1 MTSNPSSSPFPAR
14 MATELQL
21 GVVLSDRYQVVRELG
36 QGGFGRTYLAKDLNR
51 FKEECVL
58 KEFAPQ
64 VEGEESLQKAQD
76 LFHREAGVLYQIE
89 HPQIPRFRELLRV
102 THGGQ
107 GRLLLVQDYVAGQ
120 TYQQILEMR
129 RAQGQTFSPAE
140 ALSLLQNLLPVLN
153 YLHQAG
159 VVHRD
164 ISPDNLICRDRDGLP
179 VLIDF
184 GGVKAAAAEAVSQFA
199 QRRQRPLT
207 ATRLGKAG
215 YAPGE
220 QMQQGIAYP
229 HGDLYAL
236 AVTLLVLMTGED
248 PQDLQDPLTL
258 EWLWREHLSLDP
270 TFAAVLDRM
279 LALRPRDR
287 FASAAEVQAALTG
300 VALTPEPIQPIHPPS
315 PTPSQLDTVVVA
327 PRQVI
332 APPAVEPAPTQILTP
347 PSASIEPGSSAAVEE
362 AATTQRFIW
371 AVLAIVFAVFAA
383 GTGWWAARTWLG
395 WQTDSQTPTTPTL
408 PLPDPTPDPT
418 NFSQQRAELANQ
430 LQAMQVDPAFFEL
443 LVNESFFQ
451 AVPER
456 RGQPPSDR
464 PEDRELQQRWLS
476 LAKNWIVRL
485 NSLPVAERSRLGR
498 YSISELSGWLGIA
511 QQQSVSEAAF
521 RAVVDAQ
528 YSYLSDDSAAPLR
541 GSPREQVWLA
551 IAAAQAAILQAGEGV
566 TLLTWNEDGTAQ
578 VGGNLAPGQGRI
590 FLLPMQAGEVLQLNF
605 SGGAGSAYSVF
616 APANASGEAIISGD
630 NAPQLQRTLMAG
642 GVYQIVVTSAAGG
655 TVSFSVNAQRA
666 IAEPEPAP
674 QPQPNPTP
682 VPPSAGTPTKPEVT
696 LPAEPS
702 APLPDPEA
710 PAVPEAPQQP

>member
-1 MTSNPSSSPFPAR
+1 

-21 GVVLSDRYQVVRELG
+21 GVVLGDRYQVVRELG

-102 THGGQ
+102 THAGQ

-120 TYQQILEMR
+120 TYQQILETR
-129 RAQGQTFSPAE
+129 RAQGKTFSPAE
-140 ALSLLQNLLPVLN
+140 ALSLLLNLLPVLN

-179 VLIDF
+179 ILIDF

-199 QRRQRPLT
+199 QRRQRPVT

-220 QMQQGIAYP
+220 QMQQGMAYP
-229 HGDLYAL
+229 HSDLYAL
-236 AVTLLVLMTGED
+236 AVTLLVLMTGVE

-279 LALRPRDR
+279 LALRPSDR
-287 FASAAEVQAALTG
+287 FSSAAAVQAALNG
-300 VALTPEPIQPIHPPS
+300 VALTPEPIRPIQPPS

-332 APPAVEPAPTQILTP
+332 APPALETP
-347 PSASIEPGSSAAVEE
+347 PPPVESLNSVAVEE
-362 AATTQRFIW
+362 SATTQRFIW
-371 AVLAIVFAVFAA
+371 VVLAIVFAVFAA

-395 WQTDSQTPTTPTL
+395 LQTNGQDPTTPTL

-464 PEDRELQQRWLS
+464 PEDQALQQRWLS

-498 YSISELSGWLGIA
+498 YSISELSGWFGIA
-511 QQQSVSEAAF
+511 QQQSLSEAAF
-521 RAVVDAQ
+521 RTVVGSE
-528 YSYLSDDSAAPLR
+528 YSYLSDDPALPLR

-551 IAAAQAAILQAGEGV
+551 IAAAQAASLQAGEGV

-578 VGGNLAPGQGRI
+578 VGGNLAPGQARI
-590 FLLPMQAGEVLQLNF
+590 FLLPLQAGETLQLNY

-616 APANASGEAIISGD
+616 APANAGGEAIVSDD
-630 NAPQLQRTLMAG
+630 NAPQLQQNLTAG

-655 TVSFSVNAQRA
+655 TVSFSLNAQRA
-666 IAEPEPAP
+666 IAAPAPTP
-674 QPQPNPTP
+674 QPQPDPAPNPT
-682 VPPSAGTPTKPEVT
+682 PPSAGTPTKPEVSP
-696 LPAEPS
+696 PAEPS